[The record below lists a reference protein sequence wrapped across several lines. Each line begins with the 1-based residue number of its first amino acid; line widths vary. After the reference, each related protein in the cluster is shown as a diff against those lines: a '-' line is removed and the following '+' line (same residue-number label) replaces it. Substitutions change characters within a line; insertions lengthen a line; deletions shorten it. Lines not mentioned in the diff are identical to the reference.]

1 MAVGAMIVLVIFWIL
16 LGIGGLVGLFFAIRA
31 LIRYNARVSR
41 KKTPQQEE
49 LDRMKID
56 DL

>member
-1 MAVGAMIVLVIFWIL
+1 MAIRGVIVLLFAIML
-16 LGIGGLVGLFFAIRA
+16 YIGVPIAIFFAIKA
-31 LIRYNARVSR
+31 LIRYNAKVN
-41 KKTPQQEE
+41 KKKDSKQEE